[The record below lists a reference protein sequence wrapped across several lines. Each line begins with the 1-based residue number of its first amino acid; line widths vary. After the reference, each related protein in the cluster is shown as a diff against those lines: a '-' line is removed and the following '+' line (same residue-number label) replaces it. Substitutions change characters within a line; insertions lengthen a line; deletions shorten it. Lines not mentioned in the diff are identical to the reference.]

1 MIKIT
6 LECSTPEQAVAAIN
20 AIANVGGAPAVQVAA
35 PAPAVTAPAYAA
47 PTPPPAA
54 TAPAAPA
61 AVAPVVAAPAP
72 AAPAASGVTAAQVA
86 AAAQAFAKKFGAQE
100 AKNRLALLG
109 VTGVGQIPTEG
120 LPHALTMFNLV

>member
-35 PAPAVTAPAYAA
+35 PAPAVTAPAYTA

-54 TAPAAPA
+54 PAPA

-100 AKNRLALLG
+100 AKNRLALIG

-120 LPHALTMFNLV
+120 LPHALTLFNLV